1 MEGGGEAGRP
11 DIATTKRLSRNEA
24 AGLKL
29 VGPPAENQTSQG
41 ESVMQNV
48 VAAKDAAARPVKPQQ
63 QAPFPQDHRLISPGQ
78 PRED

>member
-1 MEGGGEAGRP
+1 MEGGGEASRP
-11 DIATTKRLSRNEA
+11 DVATTKRLSRNEA

-48 VAAKDAAARPVKPQQ
+48 VAAKDAAHSVKPQQ
-63 QAPFPQDHRLISPGQ
+63 QAPFPQDHRLISP
-78 PRED
+78 D